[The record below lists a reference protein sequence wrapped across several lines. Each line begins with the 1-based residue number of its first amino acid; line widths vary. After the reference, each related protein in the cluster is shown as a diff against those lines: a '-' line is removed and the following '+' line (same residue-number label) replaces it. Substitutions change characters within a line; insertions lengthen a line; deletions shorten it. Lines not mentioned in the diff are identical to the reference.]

1 MGGYILRRV
10 LQGVFTLLIVFFL
23 LHVLATLAIQV
34 NGNPALAFFGEKV
47 PTQSQLQAVKERYN
61 LDDPCYE
68 QIGNPCLGPFLERLN
83 AYLHGDFGSNLRG
96 DQAVTEMVATA
107 APNTLR
113 LFVVVTLTWLVV
125 GMLLGSFAAR
135 FRARAP
141 DHSIR
146 FLSIL
151 IDAFP
156 VFVMLLVYKYI
167 FAVPI
172 ERWMD
177 DQFGDESILTLMFK
191 PSFDPDNP
199 WATVII
205 PGVLLG
211 VTGSAAF
218 IRLVRASQLENY
230 GADYVR
236 TARAKG
242 LGEVRVTVVHIIR
255 NSSIPAVTAIG
266 FVFAEALAG
275 AVITEG
281 LMNIY
286 GMGGLLWRS
295 VRESEVSVTLGVV
308 SLLAVVILVVNVLVD
323 IAYAVLDPRIRYD

>member
-1 MGGYILRRV
+1 VARYIVRRV
-10 LQGVFTLLIVFFL
+10 LQGVLTLFLVFFL

-34 NGNPALAFFGEKV
+34 NGNPALAFFGDKV
-47 PTQSQLQAVKERYN
+47 PTQAQLQAVKQRYH

-68 QIGNPCLGPFLERLN
+68 QLGNPCLGPFVERLN
-83 AYLHGDFGSNLRG
+83 GYLHGDFGSNLRG

-113 LFVVVTLTWLVV
+113 LFVVVTLTWLTA

-135 FRARAP
+135 FRGRPP
-141 DHSIR
+141 DQSIR

-172 ERWMD
+172 QGWID
-177 DQFGDESILTLMFK
+177 DRFGHHSLPSLMFK

-199 WATVII
+199 WATVIV
-205 PGVLLG
+205 PGLLLG

-230 GADYVR
+230 HAEYVR

-242 LGEVRVTVVHIIR
+242 LGEARVTVVHIVR
-255 NSSIPAVTAIG
+255 NSSIPVVTAVG

-295 VRESEVSVTLGVV
+295 VRDSEVSVVVGVV
-308 SLLAVVILVVNVLVD
+308 SVLAVVILVVNVLVD

>member
-1 MGGYILRRV
+1 MGSYVARRV
-10 LQGVFTLLIVFFL
+10 LQGIFTLFLVFFL
-23 LHVLATLAIQV
+23 LHVLTTLAIQV

-47 PTQSQLQAVKERYN
+47 PTQSQLLEVKKRYN
-61 LDDPCYE
+61 LDDPCFE
-68 QIGNPCLGPFLERLN
+68 QLGNPCLRPFVERLN
-83 AYLHGDFGSNLRG
+83 AYLHGDFGTNLRG

-113 LFVVVTLTWLVV
+113 LFTVVTITWLIV
-125 GMLLGSFAAR
+125 GMLLGSLAAR
-135 FRARAP
+135 FRGRLP

-146 FLSIL
+146 SLSIL

-167 FAVPI
+167 VAVPV

-177 DQFGDESILTLMFK
+177 DRFGDEAFPTLMFK
-191 PSFDPDNP
+191 PSFDPDHP
-199 WATVII
+199 WATVVV
-205 PGVLLG
+205 PGFLLG

-230 GADYVR
+230 HADYVR

-242 LGEVRVTVVHIIR
+242 LGDARVTVFHIIR
-255 NSSIPAVTAIG
+255 NSSIPVVTAIG
-266 FVFAEALAG
+266 FVFADALAG

-286 GMGGLLWRS
+286 GMGGLLWRA
-295 VRESEVSVTLGVV
+295 VRESEVSVVAGMV
-308 SLLAVVILVVNVLVD
+308 SLLAVVVLVVNVLVD
-323 IAYAVLDPRIRYD
+323 LAYAALDPRIRYD

>member
-1 MGGYILRRV
+1 MGTYIVRRV
-10 LQGVFTLLIVFFL
+10 LQGIFTLFLVLFL

-47 PTQSQLQAVKERYN
+47 PTESQLQAVKERYN

-68 QIGNPCLGPFLERLN
+68 QVGNPCLGPFVERLN
-83 AYLHGDFGSNLRG
+83 AYLHWDFGSNLRG
-96 DQAVTEMVATA
+96 DQPVTEMVATA

-113 LFVVVTLTWLVV
+113 LFVVVTLTWLVA

-135 FRARAP
+135 FRGRAP

-146 FLSIL
+146 FVSIL

-177 DQFGDESILTLMFK
+177 DRFGRESFLTLMFK

-211 VTGSAAF
+211 ITGSAAF

-230 GADYVR
+230 QADYVR

-242 LGEVRVTVVHIIR
+242 LGDARVTIVHIIR
-255 NSSIPAVTAIG
+255 NSSIPVVTAIG

-286 GMGGLLWRS
+286 GMGGLVWRS
-295 VRESEVSVTLGVV
+295 VRESEVSVILGVV

>member
-1 MGGYILRRV
+1 VGSYLARRV
-10 LQGVFTLLIVFFL
+10 LQGFFTLLLVFFL
-23 LHVLATLAIQV
+23 LHLLTTLAIQV
-34 NGNPALAFFGEKV
+34 NGNPALAFFGDKV
-47 PTQSQLQAVKERYN
+47 PSDSQLAAVKERYN

-68 QIGNPCLGPFLERLN
+68 QLGNPCFRPFVERLN
-83 AYLHGDFGSNLRG
+83 AYAHGDFGSNLRG
-96 DQAVTEMVATA
+96 DQQITEMVATA

-113 LFVVVTLTWLVV
+113 LFAVVTLTWFVG

-135 FRARAP
+135 YRGRTP
-141 DHSIR
+141 DYSIR

-167 FAVPI
+167 LAVPI
-172 ERWMD
+172 ERWLD
-177 DQFGDESILTLMFK
+177 EHLGDENVLTLMFK
-191 PSFDPDNP
+191 PSFDPDHP

-205 PGVLLG
+205 PGFLLG

-230 GADYVR
+230 NADYVR

-242 LGEVRVTVVHIIR
+242 LGDARVTIFHIIR
-255 NSSIPAVTAIG
+255 NSSIPVVTAIG
-266 FVFAEALAG
+266 FVFADALAG

-286 GMGGLLWRS
+286 GMGGLLWRA
-295 VRESEVSVTLGVV
+295 VRESEVSVVV
-308 SLLAVVILVVNVLVD
+308 GTVALLAVVILVVNVVVD
-323 IAYAVLDPRIRYD
+323 VAYALLDPRIRYD

>member
-1 MGGYILRRV
+1 M
-10 LQGVFTLLIVFFL
+10 LQGILTLFLVFFL
-23 LHVLATLAIQV
+23 LHLLATLAIQV

-47 PTQSQLQAVKERYN
+47 PTESQLQEVKERYQ

-68 QIGNPCLGPFLERLN
+68 QLGNPCLGPFVERLGG
-83 AYLHGDFGSNLRG
+83 YLHGDFGSNLRG
-96 DQAVTEMVATA
+96 DQPVTEMVASA

-113 LFVVVTLTWLVV
+113 LFVVVTLTWLLA
-125 GMLLGSFAAR
+125 GMVLGSFAAR
-135 FRARAP
+135 FRGRAP

-146 FLSIL
+146 FVSIL

-172 ERWMD
+172 DRWLA
-177 DQFGDESILTLMFK
+177 DQFGYDSFLTLMFK

-199 WATVII
+199 WATVIV

-211 VTGSAAF
+211 ITGSAAF

-230 GADYVR
+230 HADYVR

-242 LGEVRVTVVHIIR
+242 LGEGRVTIVHIVR
-255 NSSIPAVTAIG
+255 NSSIPVVTAIG

-286 GMGGLLWRS
+286 GMGGLLWRA
-295 VRESEVSVTLGVV
+295 VRDSEVSVVLGAV
-308 SLLAVVILVVNVLVD
+308 SLLAVVILVVNVVVD
-323 IAYAVLDPRIRYD
+323 IGYAVLDPRIRYD